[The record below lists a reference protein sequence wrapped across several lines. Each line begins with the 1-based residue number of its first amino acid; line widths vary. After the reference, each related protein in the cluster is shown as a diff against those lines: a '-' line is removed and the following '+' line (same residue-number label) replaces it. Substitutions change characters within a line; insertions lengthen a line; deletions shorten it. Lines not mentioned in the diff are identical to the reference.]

1 VNLTKLEERARLP
14 LNDDAHDARFD
25 QSLSPDS
32 DPGTGTL
39 PSPVSGVSPESLARN
54 ANTSSDVESQGQSG
68 GGCDADFVF
77 TLVRVAGRDEHVP
90 NREEE
95 EEERT
100 LRPRH

>member
-1 VNLTKLEERARLP
+1 VNLTELKERARLP
-14 LNDDAHDARFD
+14 PNDDAHDSRFD
-25 QSLSPDS
+25 QSFAPDS

-39 PSPVSGVSPESLARN
+39 PSPGSGVSPESLEHN

-68 GGCDADFVF
+68 GGHDADFVL
-77 TLVRVAGRDEHVP
+77 TLVRVVGRDEHVP